1 MSQRRDHAAVI
12 RAAKRAG
19 CVVVRNRR
27 HLVLKAPGGALI
39 VTSRTPSDHRATENL
54 RCTLRKAGVEIDE

>member
-1 MSQRRDHAAVI
+1 MSTRDHAAVI
-12 RAAKRAG
+12 AAAIRAG
-19 CVVVRNRR
+19 CVVVRNRK